1 MKLRDN
7 RYRFNKSTRNL
18 RLVENA
24 CRGEII
30 KTRESIM
37 PRCIYCK
44 EERWRKNW
52 NEIRIRMKSRSVCDA
67 NVGLML
73 PHSLRLSAN
82 FQRCFSKSFFTSES
96 LTNANLILSR
106 VSRLG
111 EKERKGTSWET
122 FKREL
127 DLKKR
132 KDSNDYKY
140 RSFGDVWTISFRAKF
155 RKI

>member
-96 LTNANLILSR
+96 FTNANLILSR
-106 VSRLG
+106 VSRFG
-111 EKERKGTSWET
+111 EKERKRTSGET

-140 RSFGDVWTISFRAKF
+140 RSFGDDFVS
-155 RKI
+155 RKVS